1 MAIATT
7 VQTLHEGPRNLVM
20 QWTGVSDG
28 AGSENLVNKVDVSTL
43 TPTCDAVSV
52 RKITGTVDFGIV
64 ELYWDA
70 LTPVKFAELS
80 GTIDLDY
87 DRIGG
92 LRNNAGGG
100 KTGDLLLSTVGFELD
115 SAYNLQF
122 EMIKKY

>member
-7 VQTLHEGPRNLVM
+7 VQTLHEGPRNLIM

-28 AGSENLVNKVDVSTL
+28 AGTENLVNKVDVSTL
-43 TPTCDAVSV
+43 TPACDAVSV
-52 RKITGTVDFGIV
+52 RKITGTVEFGIV

-87 DRIGG
+87 DRISG

-100 KTGDLLLSTVGFELD
+100 RTGDLLLSTVGFELD
-115 SAYNLQF
+115 STYNLQI
-122 EMIKKY
+122 EMIKK

>member
-115 SAYNLQF
+115 STYNLQV

>member
-28 AGSENLVNKVDVSTL
+28 AGTENLVNKVDVSTL
-43 TPTCDAVSV
+43 TPACDAVSV
-52 RKITGTVDFGIV
+52 RKITGTVEFGIV

-87 DRIGG
+87 DRISG

-100 KTGDLLLSTVGFELD
+100 KNGDLLLSTVGFELD
-115 SAYNLQF
+115 STYNLQI
-122 EMIKKY
+122 EMIKK

>member
-1 MAIATT
+1 MTIATT
-7 VQTLHEGPRNLVM
+7 VQTLHEGPRNLIM

-28 AGSENLVNKVDVSTL
+28 AGSENKIKKVDVSTL
-43 TPTCDAVSV
+43 TPACSSVSV
-52 RKITGTVDFGIV
+52 RKITGTVEFGIV

-87 DRIGG
+87 DRISG

-100 KTGDLLLSTVGFELD
+100 KNGDLLLSTVGFELD
-115 SAYNLQF
+115 STYNLQV
-122 EMIKKY
+122 EMIKK

>member
-28 AGSENLVNKVDVSTL
+28 AGTENLVNRVDVST
-43 TPTCDAVSV
+43 PPPACDAVSV
-52 RKITGTVDFGIV
+52 RKITGTVEFGIV

-87 DRIGG
+87 DRISG

-100 KTGDLLLSTVGFELD
+100 KNGDLLLSTVGFELD
-115 SAYNLQF
+115 STYNLQI
-122 EMIKKY
+122 EMIKK